1 MQNGD
6 LLYANDF
13 VDALKKKHVA
23 KSYKKMVSFIECF
36 EWIYN
41 KVDSLTQLELRLISM
56 HYVLNILYVQSN
68 HIKVSLFRLTP
79 KTSFLGE
86 IDICLNK

>member
-1 MQNGD
+1 MPNGG

-13 VDALKKKHVA
+13 VDALKKKHAA
-23 KSYKKMVSFIECF
+23 KSYKKMVS
-36 EWIYN
+36 
-41 KVDSLTQLELRLISM
+41 SM
-56 HYVLNILYVQSN
+56 HHDLNILYIQSN

-86 IDICLNK
+86 IVLIKKVEDY